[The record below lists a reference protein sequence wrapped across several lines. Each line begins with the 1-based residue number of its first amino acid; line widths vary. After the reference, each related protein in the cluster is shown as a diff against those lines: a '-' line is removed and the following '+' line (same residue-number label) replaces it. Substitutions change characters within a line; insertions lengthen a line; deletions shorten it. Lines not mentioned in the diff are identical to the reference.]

1 MYDVNSFTL
10 DMTVLVSLFSVAWL
24 VIGIL
29 LGQRLKSSGGILGG
43 GGGGGGVTE
52 LYVGNLSYDVKEKDL
67 TREFGKFGGVKSAR
81 LITNKFNNKSKGF
94 GFIEMADRRSS
105 LEAIRALNGKEMR
118 GRRIVVN
125 EAKSEARS

>member
-1 MYDVNSFTL
+1 MYNAETFTL
-10 DMTVLVSLFSVAWL
+10 DITVLVSLFSVAWFI
-24 VIGIL
+24 VGVL
-29 LGQRLKSSGGILGG
+29 LGQRLKSTGTSK
-43 GGGGGGVTE
+43 GGVTE

-67 TREFGKFGGVKSAR
+67 KREFGKFGGVKSAR
-81 LITNKFNNKSKGF
+81 IITNKFNNKSKGF
-94 GFIEMADRRSS
+94 GFIEMADRSSS

>member
-1 MYDVNSFTL
+1 MYDVSNFTL
-10 DMTVLVSLFSVAWL
+10 DITVLVSLFSVAWL
-24 VIGIL
+24 IVGIL
-29 LGQRLKSSGGILGG
+29 LGQRIKTSGTF

-52 LYVGNLSYDVKEKDL
+52 LYVGNLSYDVKDKDL
-67 TREFGKFGGVKSAR
+67 KREFGKFGGVKSVR

>member
-10 DMTVLVSLFSVAWL
+10 DMTVLVSLFSVAWFI
-24 VIGIL
+24 IGIL
-29 LGQRLKSSGGILGG
+29 LGQRIKTSGTF
-43 GGGGGGVTE
+43 GGGGGVTE
-52 LYVGNLSYDVKEKDL
+52 LYVGNLSYDVKDKDL
-67 TREFGKFGGVKSAR
+67 KREFGKFGGVKSVR